1 MLLDKNIKEFL
12 LETASDS
19 PAPGGG
25 SIAALCGALG
35 SALASMVCNLTI
47 GKEKYQAV
55 EAEFKEIK
63 PTLEKNMSRLAKL
76 IDEDTNAFNDVMNAF
91 KLPKDTDE
99 QKKKRSNAIQFGYK
113 KAIATPLES
122 AHTALNTLSLMELIV
137 SKGNQNAI
145 TDGAVGA
152 LACQTAIQ
160 GALLNV
166 KINLTSIKDEPYVK
180 SIKNTITEIES
191 SMKDYSSKINSILE
205 KSFNK
210 LL

>member
-1 MLLDKNIKEFL
+1 MLVDKNIKDLL

-35 SALASMVCNLTI
+35 TALGSMVCNLTI
-47 GKEKYQAV
+47 GKEKYQSV
-55 EAEFKEIK
+55 EGEFKVLRSK
-63 PTLEKNMSRLAKL
+63 LEKNMSKLSQL
-76 IDEDTNAFNDVMNAF
+76 IDDDTNAFNDVMTAF

-99 QKKKRSNAIQFGYK
+99 QKSKRSEAIQNGYK
-113 KAIATPLES
+113 KAISVPLET
-122 AHTALNTLSLMELIV
+122 AQTALNTLSLMELIV

-152 LACQTAIQ
+152 LASETAIK

-166 KINLTSIKDEPYVK
+166 KINLTSVKDQNYIQYTKKTISEIENSMNAYITKVLAIVEK
-180 SIKNTITEIES
+180 SI
-191 SMKDYSSKINSILE
+191 
-205 KSFNK
+205 
-210 LL
+210 